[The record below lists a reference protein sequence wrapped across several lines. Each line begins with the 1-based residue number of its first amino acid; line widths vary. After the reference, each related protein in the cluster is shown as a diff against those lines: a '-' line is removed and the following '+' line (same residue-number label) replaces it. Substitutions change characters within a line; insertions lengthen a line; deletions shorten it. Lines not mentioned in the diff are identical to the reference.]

1 MKKEKI
7 KNLCKMCD
15 HKIYKDGEEI
25 DVSSGG
31 IMLRGGI
38 KQIGI
43 DHKDEKMSHRD
54 LGDGG
59 DSKIGNMKKEIS
71 ESKKFKN
78 LSHMMA
84 TKVLRQKDEQAELG
98 KKAKMLD
105 QSFIENDYHD
115 ICFIKPCDKKK
126 IMQSCCQ

>member
-25 DVSSGG
+25 DISSGG

-38 KQIGI
+38 KTIGN
-43 DHKDEKMSHRD
+43 DHKDEKISHRD
-54 LGDGG
+54 GG
-59 DSKIGNMKKEIS
+59 ENDDKKISNITKDMT

-105 QSFIENDYHD
+105 QSFIDNDYHD
-115 ICFIKPCDKKK
+115 ICFIKPKDKKT
-126 IMQSCCQ
+126 IMQTCCH